1 MGIKEDATK
10 ALDEFETANPALAGK
25 AYLTSGSRTWQ
36 EQLDIILDPKRK
48 ANYPNIKKRFTTKFS
63 LDRLPQARK
72 DLTKEQ
78 LAWWKAAIMKQAGKS
93 PGFPH
98 VGGKAQDI
106 SVKQLDKK
114 AKADFKKILD
124 DNKVKVLMEF
134 VTSKD
139 SQYGVSIGKANVFH
153 VYK

>member
-1 MGIKEDATK
+1 MPFA
-10 ALDEFETANPALAGK
+10 DEPADHGDVVEPFGVAQRLFRVDEEPA
-25 AYLTSGSRTWQ
+25 AC
-36 EQLDIILDPKRK
+36 
-48 ANYPNIKKRFTTKFS
+48 
-63 LDRLPQARK
+63 LDRPRARG
-72 DLTKEQ
+72 DD
-78 LAWWKAAIMKQAGKS
+78 A
-93 PGFPH
+93 PGAQDRARPVAF

>member
-1 MGIKEDATK
+1 M
-10 ALDEFETANPALAGK
+10 
-25 AYLTSGSRTWQ
+25 
-36 EQLDIILDPKRK
+36 
-48 ANYPNIKKRFTTKFS
+48 
-63 LDRLPQARK
+63 
-72 DLTKEQ
+72 
-78 LAWWKAAIMKQAGKS
+78 
-93 PGFPH
+93 
-98 VGGKAQDI
+98 
-106 SVKQLDKK
+106 KQLDKK